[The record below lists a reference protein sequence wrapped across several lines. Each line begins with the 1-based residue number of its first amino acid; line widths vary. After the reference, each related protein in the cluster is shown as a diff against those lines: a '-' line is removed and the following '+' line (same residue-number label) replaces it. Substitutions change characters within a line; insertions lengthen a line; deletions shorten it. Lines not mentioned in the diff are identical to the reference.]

1 MRRAAETLEAKQ
13 ATHREIAKTYAFAGN
28 DERALDWLERGFEAR
43 DPNMPYIATGPTWDS
58 LRDDFRSQQRRAQPR
73 QKHKPVDGQSA
84 TVHYSSSRRPRTTHR
99 LKSRS
104 ESPEKGHPPTRSSQN
119 LEHFQ

>member
-1 MRRAAETLEAKQ
+1 MYEEALEAAKAFYAARGGSEIEEALERGSAEDGYLGAVRRAAETLEAQQ

-58 LRDDFRSQQRRAQPR
+58 LRDNPRFQDLLRRM
-73 QKHKPVDGQSA
+73 
-84 TVHYSSSRRPRTTHR
+84 
-99 LKSRS
+99 
-104 ESPEKGHPPTRSSQN
+104 N
-119 LEHFQ
+119 LPL